1 MNGSTVADTSRDTFD
16 RMLTS
21 IRPKLHRYCARMT
34 GSVIDG
40 EDLVQDTLIKALEAF
55 PKAGPIANPEGWLF
69 RIAHNTTLDFLRRR
83 ARQALTHSDEDTQ
96 MIADPSSAADNHAIV
111 AASLRTFMRLPPAQ
125 RSSVILMDVLGY
137 SLEDMHG
144 VMNTSIPAIKAALH
158 RGRERLRTLA
168 DEPDDAPPPALADA
182 ERNRL
187 ATYIERFNARD
198 VDTLRTMLAEDVR
211 LDLVA
216 YRRID
221 GKPGVSNY
229 FTNYAKVDDWHL
241 TPGLV
246 EGRAAAL
253 VSDPNNPS
261 APPAY
266 FILLN
271 WSKDGLMTIRDFRYA
286 QYAMEGAAFVTF

>member
-1 MNGSTVADTSRDTFD
+1 MS
-16 RMLTS
+16 LTM
-21 IRPKLHRYCARMT
+21 R
-34 GSVIDG
+34 
-40 EDLVQDTLIKALEAF
+40 
-55 PKAGPIANPEGWLF
+55 
-69 RIAHNTTLDFLRRR
+69 
-83 ARQALTHSDEDTQ
+83 
-96 MIADPSSAADNHAIV
+96 
-111 AASLRTFMRLPPAQ
+111 RLP
-125 RSSVILMDVLGY
+125 LW
-137 SLEDMHG
+137 
-144 VMNTSIPAIKAALH
+144 
-158 RGRERLRTLA
+158 RT
-168 DEPDDAPPPALADA
+168 P
-182 ERNRL
+182 N

>member
-1 MNGSTVADTSRDTFD
+1 
-16 RMLTS
+16 
-21 IRPKLHRYCARMT
+21 
-34 GSVIDG
+34 
-40 EDLVQDTLIKALEAF
+40 
-55 PKAGPIANPEGWLF
+55 
-69 RIAHNTTLDFLRRR
+69 LDFLRRR

-271 WSKDGLMTIRDFRYA
+271 WSKDGLLTIRDFRYA